1 MQINKYEDYEVITKK
16 DEKDVLQVGVLRD
29 NIWKS
34 FESTFWKKDGA
45 DLIVFNKYVIEI
57 FVSFPEFLFADL
69 DRNKILYLIDVGQEG
84 VQEVF
89 KEHSIFEK

>member
-29 NIWKS
+29 NIGKS
-34 FESTFWKKDGA
+34 LESTFWKKDGA
-45 DLIVFNKYVIEI
+45 DLIVFNKYVTEI

-89 KEHSIFEK
+89 KEHYVFEK